1 MKGVF
6 ESMPYEKGYLQV
18 EIKILRKIGKRLLKE
33 IPLVKK
39 GAKTAIGI
47 GASGDKTYPI
57 DKIAEDIIISGL
69 DESAEALTIVSEEIG
84 IKDIKGGG
92 KKILI
97 DPIDGSRNAV
107 SGIPFYCTSIAVV
120 DGNTVG
126 DIESAYVVNLT
137 NGDEFWVEK
146 GKGAFLNGERVNT
159 QKDDI
164 FYLVAYEAQVP
175 RKDIPGIVPLLSESR
190 KTRCL
195 GATALDLAYLAYG
208 AISVFANPSPSRSFD
223 FAGGWLLV
231 REAGGIFTDMKGN
244 PIESIEVSLKK
255 STSLLVS
262 GNERLHEKALRL
274 LRR

>member
-1 MKGVF
+1 M
-6 ESMPYEKGYLQV
+6 
-18 EIKILRKIGKRLLKE
+18 EIKLLRNIGKRLLEE
-33 IPLVKK
+33 IPLIKK
-39 GAKTAIGI
+39 GSKTAIGV

-69 DESAEALTIVSEEIG
+69 DESREAMTIVSEELG
-84 IKDIKGGG
+84 IKDIKSGG

-107 SGIPFYCTSIAVV
+107 SGIPFFCTSIAVV

-126 DIESAYVVNLT
+126 NIESAYVVNLI
-137 NGDEFWVEK
+137 NGDEFWAEK
-146 GKGAFLNGERVNT
+146 GKGAFLNGERMTT

-164 FYLVAYEAQVP
+164 FYLIAYEAQTP
-175 RKDIPGIVPLLSESR
+175 DKDIARIIPLLSESR

-195 GATALDLAYLAYG
+195 GATALDLSYLAYG

-231 REAGGIFTDMKGN
+231 KEAGGIFTDMKGDS
-244 PIESIEVSLKK
+244 IESIEIGLKK
-255 STSLLVS
+255 STSLP
-262 GNERLHEKALRL
+262 
-274 LRR
+274 

>member
-1 MKGVF
+1 M
-6 ESMPYEKGYLQV
+6 
-18 EIKILRKIGKRLLKE
+18 EIKLLRNIGKRLLKK
-33 IPLVKK
+33 IPLIKK
-39 GAKTAIGI
+39 GIKSAIGI

-69 DESAEALTIVSEEIG
+69 DESGEAMTIVSEELG

-107 SGIPFYCTSIAVV
+107 SGIPFFCTSIAVV

-126 DIESAYVVNLT
+126 DIESAYVVNLI
-137 NGDEFWVEK
+137 NGDEFWAER
-146 GKGAFLNGERVNT
+146 GKGAFLNGERMNT
-159 QKDDI
+159 QKDDN
-164 FYLVAYEAQVP
+164 FYFIAYETQTP
-175 RKDIPGIVPLLSESR
+175 HEDIPRIIPLLAESR

-208 AISVFANPSPSRSFD
+208 AISIFVSPSPSRSFD

-231 REAGGIFTDMKGN
+231 KEAGGIFTDMNGN
-244 PIESIEVSLKK
+244 SIETIEVSLKK
-255 STSLLVS
+255 STSLLAS

-274 LRR
+274 LSRT

>member
-1 MKGVF
+1 M
-6 ESMPYEKGYLQV
+6 
-18 EIKILRKIGKRLLKE
+18 EIKLLRNIGKRLLEE
-33 IPLVKK
+33 IPLIKK
-39 GAKTAIGI
+39 GSKTAIGV

-69 DESAEALTIVSEEIG
+69 DESREAMTIVSEELG
-84 IKDIKGGG
+84 IKDIKSGG

-126 DIESAYVVNLT
+126 DIELAYVVNLI
-137 NGDEFWVEK
+137 NGDEFWAER
-146 GKGAFLNGERVNT
+146 GKGAFLNGERMNT
-159 QKDDI
+159 QKDDN
-164 FYLVAYEAQVP
+164 FYLTAYEAQTP
-175 RKDIPGIVPLLSESR
+175 HEDIPRIIPLLAESR

-208 AISVFANPSPSRSFD
+208 AISVFANPSPSRGFD

-231 REAGGIFTDMKGN
+231 KEAGGIFTDIKGN
-244 PIESIEVSLKK
+244 PIETIEVSLKK
-255 STSLLVS
+255 NTSLLAS

-274 LRR
+274 LSKTSE

>member
-1 MKGVF
+1 M
-6 ESMPYEKGYLQV
+6 
-18 EIKILRKIGKRLLKE
+18 EIKLLRNIGKRLLEE
-33 IPLVKK
+33 IPLIKK
-39 GAKTAIGI
+39 GSKTAIGV

-69 DESAEALTIVSEEIG
+69 DESREAMTIVSEELG
-84 IKDIKGGG
+84 IKDIKSGG

-126 DIESAYVVNLT
+126 DIELAYVVNLI
-137 NGDEFWVEK
+137 NGDEFWAER
-146 GKGAFLNGERVNT
+146 GKGAFLNGERMNT

-164 FYLVAYEAQVP
+164 FYLTAYEAQTP
-175 RKDIPGIVPLLSESR
+175 RKDIPRIIPLLAESR

-208 AISVFANPSPSRSFD
+208 AISVFANPSPSRGFD
-223 FAGGWLLV
+223 FAGGWLLIK
-231 REAGGIFTDMKGN
+231 EAGGIFTDIKGN
-244 PIESIEVSLKK
+244 PIEAVEVSLKK
-255 STSLLVS
+255 NTSLLAS

-274 LRR
+274 LSKTSE